1 MEEISNKAL
10 RRAKQS
16 IRLEGFV
23 RSHRL
28 RITNN
33 EIYGK
38 LFIYTDDNSQ
48 HPVDVYEPK
57 YDAHDSWKAHVR
69 PEFQTLQNLV
79 NTLDAN
85 RNCDI
90 SVRLGRGSH
99 LDVFA
104 KYTDDGDLVERQ
116 IIKGKSIETGVAVS
130 PQATFRTEVWVSSVA
145 PLDDNRVVVS
155 TWLPVA
161 INTVVPFNFFAADDV
176 AAYMLKTFKHGDTLT
191 VNGKIVN
198 ETRTTERKQ
207 KGVGTT
213 WADSVRITTR
223 EYLIT
228 GCDFA
233 PYDASESFDS
243 KLVAVAIENYRTVLL
258 PKLKAKAGIRKNTPL
273 KASLDFSKEP
283 VRTGRYTV
291 SKRSDPPLVVLPEL
305 SI

>member
-1 MEEISNKAL
+1 MEEISNKTL

-38 LFIYTDDNSQ
+38 LFVYTDDNSQ

-85 RNCDI
+85 RNCDV

-104 KYTDDGDLVERQ
+104 KYTDAGDLVERQ

-130 PQATFRTEVWVSSVA
+130 PQATFRTEVWVSSIA

-258 PKLKAKAGIRKNTPL
+258 PKLKAKAGIRKNAPL
-273 KASLDFSKEP
+273 KASLDLSKEP
-283 VRTGRYTV
+283 VRTGRYAGA
-291 SKRSDPPLVVLPEL
+291 KCSDPPLVVLPEL

>member
-90 SVRLGRGSH
+90 SVRLGHGSH

-116 IIKGKSIETGVAVS
+116 MIKGKSIETGVEVS
-130 PQATFRTEVWVSSVA
+130 PQATFRTEVWMSSVA

-233 PYDASESFDS
+233 PYDTSESFDS
-243 KLVAVAIENYRTVLL
+243 KLVAAAIENYRTVLL
-258 PKLKAKAGIRKNTPL
+258 PKLKAKARIRKNAPLNTPL
-273 KASLDFSKEP
+273 DLLKEP
-283 VRTGRYTV
+283 VRTGRYTGA
-291 SKRSDPPLVVLPEL
+291 KRSDPPLVVL
-305 SI
+305 S

>member
-69 PEFQTLQNLV
+69 SEFQTLQNLV

-85 RNCDI
+85 RSCDV

-104 KYTDDGDLVERQ
+104 KYTDAGDLVERQ

-130 PQATFRTEVWVSSVA
+130 PQATFRTEVWVSSIA

-161 INTVVPFNFFAADDV
+161 INTVVPFNFFAEDDV

-198 ETRTTERKQ
+198 ETLTTERKQ

-258 PKLKAKAGIRKNTPL
+258 PKLKAKAGIRKNAPL
-273 KASLDFSKEP
+273 KVSFDLSKEP
-283 VRTGRYTV
+283 VRTTIHGG
-291 SKRSDPPLVVLPEL
+291 
-305 SI
+305 

>member
-1 MEEISNKAL
+1 MEEISNKVL

-85 RNCDI
+85 RNCDV
-90 SVRLGRGSH
+90 SVRLGHGSH

-104 KYTDDGDLVERQ
+104 KYTDAGDLVERQ

-130 PQATFRTEVWVSSVA
+130 PQATFRTEVWVSSIA

-258 PKLKAKAGIRKNTPL
+258 PKLKAKAGIRKNAPLNTPL
-273 KASLDFSKEP
+273 DLSKEP
-283 VRTGRYTV
+283 VCTALYTGAI
-291 SKRSDPPLVVLPEL
+291 PILH
-305 SI
+305 

>member
-28 RITNN
+28 RITDN

-38 LFIYTDDNSQ
+38 LFVYTDDNSQ

-85 RNCDI
+85 RNCDV

-104 KYTDDGDLVERQ
+104 KYTDAGDLVERQ

-130 PQATFRTEVWVSSVA
+130 PQATFRTEVWVSSIA

-258 PKLKAKAGIRKNTPL
+258 PKLKAKAGIRKNAPL
-273 KASLDFSKEP
+273 KASLDLSKEP
-283 VRTGRYTV
+283 VRTGRYTGAQ
-291 SKRSDPPLVVLPEL
+291 RSDPPLVVLPEL

>member
-1 MEEISNKAL
+1 MEEISNKVL

-33 EIYGK
+33 AIYGK

-85 RNCDI
+85 RNCDV

-104 KYTDDGDLVERQ
+104 KYTDAGDLVERQ
-116 IIKGKSIETGVAVS
+116 IIKGKSIETGVTVS
-130 PQATFRTEVWVSSVA
+130 PQATFRAEVWVSGIA

-161 INTVVPFNFFAADDV
+161 INTVVPFNFFAEDDV

-243 KLVAVAIENYRTVLL
+243 KLVAAAIENYRTVLL
-258 PKLKAKAGIRKNTPL
+258 PKLKAKAGIRKNALLKTPL
-273 KASLDFSKEP
+273 DSSKEP
-283 VRTGRYTV
+283 VRTGLYTGA
-291 SKRSDPPLVVLPEL
+291 KRSDPPLVVLPEL

>member
-1 MEEISNKAL
+1 MEEISNKVL

-85 RNCDI
+85 RNCDV
-90 SVRLGRGSH
+90 SVRLGHGSH

-104 KYTDDGDLVERQ
+104 KYTDAGDLVERQ

-130 PQATFRTEVWVSSVA
+130 PQATFRTEVWVSSIA

-258 PKLKAKAGIRKNTPL
+258 PKLKAKAGIRKNAPLNTPL
-273 KASLDFSKEP
+273 DLSKEP
-283 VRTGRYTV
+283 VCTALYTGGY
-291 SKRSDPPLVVLPEL
+291 SDPSLIVLPEL

>member
-23 RSHRL
+23 RSYRL

-57 YDAHDSWKAHVR
+57 YDAHDSWKAHIR

-85 RNCDI
+85 RNCDV
-90 SVRLGRGSH
+90 SVKLGHGSH

-104 KYTDDGDLVERQ
+104 KYTDAGDLVERQ

-130 PQATFRTEVWVSSVA
+130 PQATFRTEVWVSSIA

-258 PKLKAKAGIRKNTPL
+258 PKLKAKAGIRKNAPL
-273 KASLDFSKEP
+273 KAPLDLSKEP
-283 VRTGRYTV
+283 VRTALYTGAIPLRY
-291 SKRSDPPLVVLPEL
+291 
-305 SI
+305 

>member
-1 MEEISNKAL
+1 MEEISNKTL

-79 NTLDAN
+79 DTLDVN
-85 RNCDI
+85 RNCDV

-104 KYTDDGDLVERQ
+104 KYTDAGDLVERQ

-130 PQATFRTEVWVSSVA
+130 PQATFRTEVWVSSIA

-161 INTVVPFNFFAADDV
+161 INTVVPFNFFAEDDV

-198 ETRTTERKQ
+198 ETRTSERKQ

-223 EYLIT
+223 EYIIT

-243 KLVAVAIENYRTVLL
+243 KLVAAAIENYRTVLL
-258 PKLKAKAGIRKNTPL
+258 PKLKAKAGIRKNAPLNTPL
-273 KASLDFSKEP
+273 DLSKEP
-283 VRTGRYTV
+283 VRTGRYTGA
-291 SKRSDPPLVVLPEL
+291 KRSDPPLVVLPKL

>member
-1 MEEISNKAL
+1 MGEISNKTL

-69 PEFQTLQNLV
+69 PEFQTLQNLA
-79 NTLDAN
+79 NTLDVM
-85 RNCDI
+85 RNCDV
-90 SVRLGRGSH
+90 SVRLGHGSH

-104 KYTDDGDLVERQ
+104 KYTDAGDLVERQ
-116 IIKGKSIETGVAVS
+116 IIKGKSIETGVSVS
-130 PQATFRTEVWVSSVA
+130 PQATFRTEVWVSSIA
-145 PLDDNRVVVS
+145 PSDDNRVVVS

-258 PKLKAKAGIRKNTPL
+258 PKLKAKAGIRKNAPLNTPL
-273 KASLDFSKEP
+273 DLSKEP
-283 VRTGRYTV
+283 VCTALYTGAI
-291 SKRSDPPLVVLPEL
+291 PILH
-305 SI
+305 

>member
-1 MEEISNKAL
+1 MEEISNKTL

-28 RITNN
+28 RVTNN

-38 LFIYTDDNSQ
+38 LFVYTDDNSQ

-85 RNCDI
+85 RNCDV

-104 KYTDDGDLVERQ
+104 KYTDAGDLVERQ

-130 PQATFRTEVWVSSVA
+130 PQATFRTEVWVSSIA

-258 PKLKAKAGIRKNTPL
+258 PKLKAKAGTRKNAPL
-273 KASLDFSKEP
+273 TISLDLPKEP
-283 VRTGRYTV
+283 VRTGRYTGA
-291 SKRSDPPLVVLPEL
+291 KRSDPPLVVLPKL

>member
-85 RNCDI
+85 RNCDV

-104 KYTDDGDLVERQ
+104 KYTDAGDLVERQ
-116 IIKGKSIETGVAVS
+116 IIKGKSIETGVSVS
-130 PQATFRTEVWVSSVA
+130 PQATFRTEVWVSSIA

-161 INTVVPFNFFAADDV
+161 INTVVPFNFFAENDV

-258 PKLKAKAGIRKNTPL
+258 PKLKAKAGIRKNAPL
-273 KASLDFSKEP
+273 KASLDLSKEP
-283 VRTGRYTV
+283 VRTGRYTG

>member
-57 YDAHDSWKAHVR
+57 YDAHDSWKTHVR

-85 RNCDI
+85 RNCDV
-90 SVRLGRGSH
+90 SVKLGRGSH

-104 KYTDDGDLVERQ
+104 KYTDAGDLVERQ
-116 IIKGKSIETGVAVS
+116 IIKGKSIETGVEVS
-130 PQATFRTEVWVSSVA
+130 PQATFRTEVWVSSIA

-198 ETRTTERKQ
+198 ETRITERKQ

-258 PKLKAKAGIRKNTPL
+258 PKLKAKAGIRKNAPLNTPL
-273 KASLDFSKEP
+273 DLSKEP
-283 VRTGRYTV
+283 VRTGRYTGA
-291 SKRSDPPLVVLPEL
+291 KRSDPPLVVLPTL